1 MERRSRHIA
10 WFLLVLFAMFFCG
23 NTLFIHTHRLFDGH
37 TEVHSHPF
45 IPGTTHS
52 HSGSAFQAIAHINAA
67 LAAIDRTPSA
77 EVPKVLEQKIYVFF
91 YVKTGYN
98 PYFTDFRKGRSPPIA
113 V

>member
-45 IPGTTHS
+45 MPGTAHS
-52 HSGSAFQAIAHINAA
+52 HSDSGFQAISHINAA
-67 LAAIDRTPSA
+67 LAAVDRTPLTEIPQVSECRVSTA
-77 EVPKVLEQKIYVFF
+77 FLVACSLKIF
-91 YVKTGYN
+91 
-98 PYFTDFRKGRSPPIA
+98 FTDFRKGRAPPVA
-113 V
+113 A